1 MLTEVRNFK
10 ILDVTINYPKLD
22 KPVNPFGA
30 EQYELQI
37 ATADET
43 KVQELE
49 ENYIKFRRKD
59 GKLVKTMQ
67 KDKNGNEIGEM
78 FTAGLKRKAH
88 KANGESNGKVRVV
101 NSDLSEMEEVTTIG
115 NGSKANVIVFQYPY
129 DTAGRKGVASS
140 LTAIQITDLVV
151 FSPIGGVDFEAVGSI
166 EPTLAEIQGSPSD
179 LF

>member
-10 ILDVTINYPKLD
+10 INDVTINYPKLD
-22 KPVNPFGA
+22 KPVNPFGT

-49 ENYIKFRRKD
+49 ENYVMFRRKD
-59 GKLVKTMQ
+59 GALVK
-67 KDKNGNEIGEM
+67 DAAGM
-78 FTAGLKRKAH
+78 FTASLKRKAH
-88 KANGESNGKVRVV
+88 KANGDTNGKVRVV
-101 NSDLSEMEEVTTIG
+101 NSDLTPMESVTTIG

-151 FSPIGGVDFEAVGSI
+151 YAPTGGVDFEAVGSI
-166 EPTLAEIQGSPSD
+166 EPTAEVQGSPSD

>member
-10 ILDVTINYPKLD
+10 ITDVTINYPKLD

-37 ATADET
+37 ATADEA
-43 KVQELE
+43 KVKELE
-49 ENYIKFRRKD
+49 YNYIKFRRKD
-59 GKLVKTMQ
+59 NALVK
-67 KDKNGNEIGEM
+67 DAAGM
-78 FTAGLKRKAH
+78 FTASLKRKAH
-88 KANGESNGKVRVV
+88 KANGETNGKVRVV
-101 NSDLSEMEEVTTIG
+101 NSDLTPMEQVTTIG

-140 LTAIQITDLVV
+140 LTAIQVTDLVV
-151 FSPIGGVDFEAVGSI
+151 YAPTDGVDFEAVGSV
-166 EPTLAEIQGSPSD
+166 EPEEPKGSASD

>member
-10 ILDVTINYPKLD
+10 INDVTINYPKLD

-37 ATADET
+37 ATADEA

-49 ENYIKFRRKD
+49 ENY
-59 GKLVKTMQ
+59 
-67 KDKNGNEIGEM
+67 
-78 FTAGLKRKAH
+78 
-88 KANGESNGKVRVV
+88 
-101 NSDLSEMEEVTTIG
+101 
-115 NGSKANVIVFQYPY
+115 
-129 DTAGRKGVASS
+129 GVASS

-151 FSPIGGVDFEAVGSI
+151 YAPTGGVDFEAVGSI
-166 EPTLAEIQGSPSD
+166 EPTAEVQGSPSD